1 MAKELMLEK
10 GIKFALSDEAAEIL
24 EKEGLEAYKE
34 AMKARGISKNKFGGK
49 LKKSVDGVATRGL
62 TRATTKGFGKIG

>member
-1 MAKELMLEK
+1 MAKESRLEK
-10 GIKFALSDEAAEIL
+10 GIKFALSDEASEMTL
-24 EKEGLEAYKE
+24 EEYKE

-62 TRATTKGFGKIG
+62 PRATTKGFGKIG